1 MKKGACLF
9 KGLEVT
15 ARVGKAHRTP
25 PYDVKSQTIPTSG
38 LEAIVYNIER
48 NNNGRCSHYCYTEES
63 HLVRKVTGEDIPSLF
78 SSLRF
83 YWQSSLTSILEPFVM
98 VYSFNTN
105 TWERESGGLGIQV
118 QLWSYR

>member
-1 MKKGACLF
+1 MG
-9 KGLEVT
+9 
-15 ARVGKAHRTP
+15 
-25 PYDVKSQTIPTSG
+25 DV
-38 LEAIVYNIER
+38 A
-48 NNNGRCSHYCYTEES
+48 YTEES

-83 YWQSSLTSILEPFVM
+83 CCLPSLTSILEPFVM

-105 TWERESGGLGIQV
+105 TWERESGRLVIQV